1 MKHSTPQHCWTHNGQ
16 FKKKEI
22 KINAAEP
29 ELSSILFHA
38 FFFVVRTWRIP
49 YPQYNLTSVS
59 SVVDPVHLEFLLI
72 DLIFKLLIVW
82 AVKFRLEKLNK
93 KVFKLKT
100 SICASN
106 LCLSKYFSAFDI
118 RGGLSRQKH
127 RHNFRPKW
135 LPILKCATWYTS
147 PPSVS
152 WLHIWHINTPVN
164 KWTN

>member
-1 MKHSTPQHCWTHNGQ
+1 MDSL
-16 FKKKEI
+16 KKKEI

-38 FFFVVRTWRIP
+38 FFFLVRTWRIP

-127 RHNFRPKW
+127 RHNFRPK
-135 LPILKCATWYTS
+135 
-147 PPSVS
+147 
-152 WLHIWHINTPVN
+152 
-164 KWTN
+164 